1 MSDTDSKD
9 IQIVHVNAQSGSYDV
24 MVGLDILSEVGPV
37 ARRTAG
43 GTVAFV
49 VSNTNVNPL
58 YGEVVNQSLRDAGY
72 TVATKVVGVGE
83 AIKTMSVLSDVLEC
97 MADAQ
102 MTRDDLVVALG
113 GGVVGDLAGFA
124 ASIYMRGCHVL
135 QVPTSLLAMVD
146 SSVGGKTAV
155 DLVNGKNLAGTF
167 FQPSAVIASIQ
178 CLTTINRQLFT
189 DSCGEVLKY
198 GVMSDAD
205 LFEELERK
213 PINEG
218 EYDLKR
224 IEKIVKRCVEIKRD
238 VVDTDERE
246 HGLRQIL
253 NLGHTIGHAIEAES
267 SYTLGHGS
275 CVAAGMCFI
284 VRACAKRGL
293 CSDEV
298 AQRVVST
305 VEHYGLPTGS
315 NVSTDSLYERALA
328 DKKRHGDTINV
339 VLVRDI
345 GKVEVSTLTVAD
357 FRKLIEEG
365 R

>member
-1 MSDTDSKD
+1 MSETKSKD
-9 IQIVHVNAQSGSYDV
+9 IQLVHVNAQSGSYDV
-24 MVGLDILSEVGPV
+24 MVGLDILSEVGPT

-43 GTVAFV
+43 GNVAFV

-58 YGEVVNQSLRDAGY
+58 YGEVVNRSLSDAGY

-102 MTRDDLVVALG
+102 MTRDDLIVALG

-155 DLVNGKNLAGTF
+155 DLVHGKNLAGTF
-167 FQPSAVIASIQ
+167 FQPSAVIASIE

-198 GVMSDAD
+198 GVMSDAE
-205 LFEELERK
+205 LFRELERR

-218 EYDLKR
+218 NYDLER
-224 IEKIVKRCVEIKRD
+224 IGKIVKRCIEIKRD

-246 HGLRQIL
+246 KGLRQIL

-284 VRACAKRGL
+284 VRACAKRQL
-293 CSDEV
+293 CPDEV

-305 VEHYGLPTGS
+305 VERYGLPTGS
-315 NVSTDSLYERALA
+315 NISTDSLYERALA
-328 DKKRHGDTINV
+328 DKKRHGDFINV

-345 GKVEVSTLTVAD
+345 GKVEVATLPVDD
-357 FRKLIEEG
+357 FRVLIEEG